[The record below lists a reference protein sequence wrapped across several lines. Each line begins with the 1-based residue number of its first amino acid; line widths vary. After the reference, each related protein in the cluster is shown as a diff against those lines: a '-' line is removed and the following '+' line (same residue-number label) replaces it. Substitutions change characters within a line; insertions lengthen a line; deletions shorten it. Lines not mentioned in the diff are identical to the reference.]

1 MNVLILMDVWFH
13 NRYIFLW
20 LLYKL
25 HSTNFQCIKRLT
37 NRNIYIE
44 LPSYKTRMILTKKKK
59 GSTLIYIP
67 IDGSDVYVLSYMS
80 LHM

>member
-1 MNVLILMDVWFH
+1 MNVFILMDVWFH
-13 NRYIFLW
+13 NRYIFLL

-25 HSTNFQCIKRLT
+25 RSTNFQCIKRLT

-44 LPSYKTRMILTKKKK
+44 LPSYKTRMILTKKA
-59 GSTLIYIP
+59 STFNVYP

-80 LHM
+80 LNM